1 MNSARERPRLV
12 AVRLLGLAVLVGIGV
27 AIGAVADDRS
37 AEVPTAVQAK
47 LNRAGTVNAGQ
58 ADRLERI
65 TADLQR
71 VRADLNEATERSR
84 LLARTNSRLR
94 RDLRRANRTRQPRGS
109 RSR

>member
-1 MNSARERPRLV
+1 MNSVRERPRLV

-27 AIGAVADDRS
+27 AIGAVAANRS
-37 AEVPTAVQAK
+37 PEVPAAVQAK
-47 LNRAGTVNAGQ
+47 LNRAETVNAGQ
-58 ADRLERI
+58 ANRLERI
-65 TADLQR
+65 AAELQR

-84 LLARTNSRLR
+84 LLARTTSRVR